1 MTSPTS
7 RKLCRQ
13 GCLYEKRTQRVSWRV
28 LLVSFSM
35 GLCAI
40 LSMPNAEARKIK
52 TKHSITKQSQTSTKE
67 AAVAAQD
74 SILSIFSDSI
84 TFVEKVLPAIRF
96 YGFDKTITS
105 NLESFF
111 ISNGLNREISKMEI
125 AITYFDMKGRQL
137 HKRTVTLDCDLPAG
151 QTKRYDVRSWDTQRS
166 FYFHQSVKPKRQ
178 ATPFNVKI
186 DLLSIT
192 Y

>member
-1 MTSPTS
+1 MDA
-7 RKLCRQ
+7 
-13 GCLYEKRTQRVSWRV
+13 
-28 LLVSFSM
+28 
-35 GLCAI
+35 AI
-40 LSMPNAEARKIK
+40 
-52 TKHSITKQSQTSTKE
+52 
-67 AAVAAQD
+67 AAQD
-74 SILSIFSDSI
+74 SIVSFSSDSI
-84 TFVEKVLPAIRF
+84 TFMEKVLPAIRF

-111 ISNGLNREISKMEI
+111 ISNGLDKEISKMEV

-178 ATPFNVKI
+178 ATPFSVKI